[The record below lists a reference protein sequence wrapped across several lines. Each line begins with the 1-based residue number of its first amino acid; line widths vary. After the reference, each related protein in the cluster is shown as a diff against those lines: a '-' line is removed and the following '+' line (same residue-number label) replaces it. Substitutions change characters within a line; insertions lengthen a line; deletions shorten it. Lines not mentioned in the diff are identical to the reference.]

1 MQNLQARDHT
11 ATFSFS
17 ICAKKSA
24 TKFVPNME
32 NSPLTK
38 NYY

>member
-1 MQNLQARDHT
+1 MQNLKACDQT
-11 ATFSFS
+11 ATFS

-24 TKFVPNME
+24 TKFVKNME